1 MQADAN
7 QSLISAAR
15 TRAVVIPVLWALM
28 ASAMVIES
36 DAYRYV
42 AIGFVIFVLIR
53 YGADVRRLSNDWLA
67 CLCYAW

>member
-1 MQADAN
+1 M
-7 QSLISAAR
+7 
-15 TRAVVIPVLWALM
+15 IPVLWALM